1 MRTEGMSGPG
11 LGQDTRVVLHKKRK
25 WNGEE
30 MEMERER
37 VSRKV
42 RKCLRESREEKD
54 EG

>member
-1 MRTEGMSGPG
+1 M
-11 LGQDTRVVLHKKRK
+11 VLHKKRK

-37 VSRKV
+37 VSRKM
-42 RKCLRESREEKD
+42 RKCLWESGEEKD

>member
-1 MRTEGMSGPG
+1 M
-11 LGQDTRVVLHKKRK
+11 LHKKRK

-30 MEMERER
+30 MEMERERER